1 MTKTLTPIELVAFG
15 MRLATRDDTKLPD
28 SVFTGE
34 LSEMFR
40 GDSESRKAD
49 LSRYLATIGVAWT
62 SGPVIDAVAV
72 SMASVRDR
80 AAAAEMLRQA
90 RRTIDAT
97 QREFDHPNIAG
108 ADRLAAVMSALM
120 SIEGGTR

>member
-1 MTKTLTPIELVAFG
+1 
-15 MRLATRDDTKLPD
+15 
-28 SVFTGE
+28 
-34 LSEMFR
+34 MFR
-40 GDSESRKAD
+40 GDSDSRKAD

-72 SMASVRDR
+72 AMVSVRDR
-80 AAAAEMLRQA
+80 VAAAEMLRQA

-108 ADRLAAVMSALM
+108 QERLSAVISALAA
-120 SIEGGTR
+120 IKGTTR

>member
-15 MRLATRDDTKLPD
+15 MRLATSDHTKLPD
-28 SVFTGE
+28 SVFVGE

-40 GDSESRKAD
+40 GDSDSRKAD

-72 SMASVRDR
+72 AMASVRDR

-120 SIEGGTR
+120 SIEGVSR